1 MSHLKEPPTLT
12 PVETPVE
19 IPVQERKP
27 LTLNPRQVGLNITVQ
42 ETQYINPSVILNIE
56 NSESENKREG
66 NTIEN

>member
-1 MSHLKEPPTLT
+1 MSHLKEPPTLN